1 MYEPQC
7 INIKACKF
15 IKYLQLFII
24 KYINKVDI
32 IIKPK
37 LLIFNNYIYY
47 LFIIYLLF
55 INYLLYLLFVI
66 IYYLLFIIYLFKN
79 IL

>member
-15 IKYLQLFII
+15 IKFKYLQLFII

-37 LLIFNNYIYY
+37 LLTLNNYLSIYPFIY
-47 LFIIYLLF
+47 LFIY
-55 INYLLYLLFVI
+55 
-66 IYYLLFIIYLFKN
+66 
-79 IL
+79 

>member
-15 IKYLQLFII
+15 IKFKYLQLFII

-37 LLIFNNYIYY
+37 LLTFNILYINIIESTINYIT
-47 LFIIYLLF
+47 
-55 INYLLYLLFVI
+55 
-66 IYYLLFIIYLFKN
+66 
-79 IL
+79 

>member
-7 INIKACKF
+7 INIKVCKF
-15 IKYLQLFII
+15 IKFKYLQLFII

-37 LLIFNNYIYY
+37 LLTLNNYYYHYYHIY
-47 LFIIYLLF
+47 
-55 INYLLYLLFVI
+55 
-66 IYYLLFIIYLFKN
+66 
-79 IL
+79 

>member
-15 IKYLQLFII
+15 IKFKYSQLFII

-37 LLIFNNYIYY
+37 LLTLNR
-47 LFIIYLLF
+47 LRVSSTLRKDSLE
-55 INYLLYLLFVI
+55 
-66 IYYLLFIIYLFKN
+66 
-79 IL
+79 

>member
-7 INIKACKF
+7 NNIKACKF
-15 IKYLQLFII
+15 IKFKYLQLFII

-37 LLIFNNYIYY
+37 LLTFNNHYMIY
-47 LFIIYLLF
+47 LIIHFII
-55 INYLLYLLFVI
+55 N
-66 IYYLLFIIYLFKN
+66 
-79 IL
+79 

>member
-15 IKYLQLFII
+15 IKFKYLQLFII
-24 KYINKVDI
+24 KYINKVI

-37 LLIFNNYIYY
+37 LLTLNNNNNNNNNNIYIF
-47 LFIIYLLF
+47 FF
-55 INYLLYLLFVI
+55 F
-66 IYYLLFIIYLFKN
+66 
-79 IL
+79 

>member
-15 IKYLQLFII
+15 IKFNYLQLFII

-37 LLIFNNYIYY
+37 LLTFNRLRVSSVLLTFSYNIDK
-47 LFIIYLLF
+47 II
-55 INYLLYLLFVI
+55 
-66 IYYLLFIIYLFKN
+66 
-79 IL
+79 

>member
-15 IKYLQLFII
+15 ITFKYLQFFII

-37 LLIFNNYIYY
+37 LLTLNR
-47 LFIIYLLF
+47 LRVSSTLRKDSLE
-55 INYLLYLLFVI
+55 
-66 IYYLLFIIYLFKN
+66 
-79 IL
+79 

>member
-15 IKYLQLFII
+15 IKFKYLQLF
-24 KYINKVDI
+24 INKVDI

-37 LLIFNNYIYY
+37 LLTFNNYYY
-47 LFIIYLLF
+47 
-55 INYLLYLLFVI
+55 
-66 IYYLLFIIYLFKN
+66 YYYYY
-79 IL
+79 

>member
-15 IKYLQLFII
+15 IKFNYLQLFII

-37 LLIFNNYIYY
+37 LLTFNRIFWVWGISPIFLKACGVLKKCGISPN
-47 LFIIYLLF
+47 
-55 INYLLYLLFVI
+55 
-66 IYYLLFIIYLFKN
+66 
-79 IL
+79 

>member
-15 IKYLQLFII
+15 IKFKYLQLFII
-24 KYINKVDI
+24 KYINIVDI

-37 LLIFNNYIYY
+37 LLTLNR
-47 LFIIYLLF
+47 LRVSSTL
-55 INYLLYLLFVI
+55 
-66 IYYLLFIIYLFKN
+66 
-79 IL
+79 

>member
-15 IKYLQLFII
+15 IKFNYLQLFII

-37 LLIFNNYIYY
+37 LLTFNR
-47 LFIIYLLF
+47 LRVSSTL
-55 INYLLYLLFVI
+55 
-66 IYYLLFIIYLFKN
+66 
-79 IL
+79 

>member
-15 IKYLQLFII
+15 IKFKYLQLFII

-32 IIKPK
+32 IIKLK
-37 LLIFNNYIYY
+37 FLTFNSYY
-47 LFIIYLLF
+47 
-55 INYLLYLLFVI
+55 
-66 IYYLLFIIYLFKN
+66 YYYCCVFM
-79 IL
+79 